1 MRRGLDR
8 PTIETTLR
16 EAVIRITGFDPNHVF
31 FSEHAVDTAA
41 CPRPC
46 VSMSVMPYETLQKNG
61 TISWIPSLELWYLQV
76 TSAADGTYSATIDG
90 ATFSFPAVA
99 QTITQIRN
107 GLLAAIVLG
116 ADADYT
122 ATAGGAA
129 TIVVESN
136 VAGRRLIVSTGTGV
150 SPSLLRGDSLKLVSR
165 ATEPRLRIECVG
177 SYANP
182 MTVDLTGVDIAER
195 LALALLDV
203 DETAEMRNAN
213 QHITIA
219 RVTDERQMVDGKEET
234 IGVIDAILG
243 TSSLHVS
250 TRVGS
255 GRSATATF
263 TERTP

>member
-1 MRRGLDR
+1 MRRGIDR

-16 EAVIRITGFDPNHVF
+16 DAVIRLTGFDPDHVF

-61 TISWIPSLELWYLQV
+61 TIEWLPSLELWYLEI

-90 ATFSFPAVA
+90 STFSFPAVA
-99 QTITQIRN
+99 QTITQIRD
-107 GLLAAIVLG
+107 GLLAAIILG
-116 ADADYT
+116 ADADYS

-136 VAGRRLIVSTGTGV
+136 VAGRRLIVSGSTGV
-150 SPSLLRGDSLKLVSR
+150 TPSLLRGDALKLVSR
-165 ATEPRLRIECVG
+165 ATELRLRIECVG
-177 SYANP
+177 VYDNP
-182 MTVDLTGVDIAER
+182 MTADLTGVDIAER
-195 LALALLDV
+195 LGVALLDV
-203 DETAEMRNAN
+203 DETLEMRDAN
-213 QHITIA
+213 QHITLA
-219 RVTDERQMVDGKEET
+219 RMTDERRMVNDQEET

-243 TSSLHVS
+243 TSSLHVG

-255 GRSATATF
+255 GRSATVTL